1 MANHSSILAWRIPWT
16 EEPGLLCI
24 QRSQRVRHDGR
35 DLHAHI
41 EVGENQ
47 LNHQKGAPRE
57 KVHRPTTEVSAA
69 FHLPGTLSLSNSK
82 L

>member
-1 MANHSSILAWRIPWT
+1 MDRGAWSALHPKVT
-16 EEPGLLCI
+16 
-24 QRSQRVRHDGR
+24 RVRHDGR